1 MYCNSCYDTYSTVEI
16 MRMLREASV
25 LMRTGYVHFD
35 TEVLSDVHNST
46 LAGRRWHNGRI
57 CPQRYP
63 SGFL

>member
-1 MYCNSCYDTYSTVEI
+1 MYSNSCYDTYSTVEI
-16 MRMLREASV
+16 MLMLREASA

-35 TEVLSDVHNST
+35 TEVLSDVHNGT
-46 LAGRRWHNGRI
+46 LAGHRWYNVRI